1 MTRFL
6 SFLTW
11 KKILVGYFSVIF
23 IFAAIY
29 SECDS
34 CINEKLDF
42 TKSIYFSIVTITT
55 LGYGEI
61 YPVNELGYLLTSIET
76 LTGIATFGLLLNEF
90 TKYQS
95 NRQEKLRQ
103 EKLRQEKLR
112 QEKLRQEKLRQEKRV
127 EQLKNA
133 YHYFRVHMADFC
145 SAAISTITHK
155 EQAPT
160 SYDMMGFR
168 AYLENNNNRNANILK
183 EALPR
188 DYKFRAMVMTE
199 YKIYARQIELA
210 CSTINLHDTR
220 LLDFFYTHISQSV
233 RLEAVSEASETLSE
247 TLFNLINDI
256 MAGVDANGDRRDRD
270 IYMGY
275 INSLESHVSQ
285 G

>member
-1 MTRFL
+1 MTHFL

-11 KKILVGYFSVIF
+11 KKILVGYFSAIF

-29 SECDS
+29 SGCDS
-34 CINEKLDF
+34 CINEKLNF

-61 YPVNELGYLLTSIET
+61 HPINELGYLLTSIET

-103 EKLRQEKLR
+103 EK
-112 QEKLRQEKLRQEKRV
+112 RV

-145 SAAISTITHK
+145 AAAISTITHK
-155 EQAPT
+155 EQAPA

-188 DYKFRAMVMTE
+188 DYKFRVMVMTE